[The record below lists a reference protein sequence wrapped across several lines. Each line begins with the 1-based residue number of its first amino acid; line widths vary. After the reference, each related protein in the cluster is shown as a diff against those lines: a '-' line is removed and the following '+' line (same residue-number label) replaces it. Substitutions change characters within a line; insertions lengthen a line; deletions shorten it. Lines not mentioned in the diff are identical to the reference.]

1 MHILNAHFVVPR
13 DTQEGHREQNNTWH
27 TCTTKCLINKQ
38 EQQPHPLNDS
48 GLEGKTNLDFTK

>member
-1 MHILNAHFVVPR
+1 MHILNTHFVVAR
-13 DTQEGHREQNNTWH
+13 DTQEGHREQNN